1 MIDSEAALRRFAEMA
16 ETLRPE
22 LTALDQISGDGDF
35 GDNLCDALAR
45 VVAELHDQPTPDD
58 GQRDS
63 FLMAGTLFLDNV
75 GGTSGP
81 LLGLLLHAIG
91 RALEQTRPPADRA
104 LASGVAEGLAA
115 VQRVGEAAP
124 GDRTMVDALAPAA
137 KILSQGGDLAAAA
150 DAAYDGARNTADM
163 RARLGRASYVGDR
176 AVGSPDPG
184 AVGIALLF
192 RALAEVEA
200 DGRGCEWTLPAL
212 VATHER

>member
-16 ETLRPE
+16 DTLHGE
-22 LTALDQISGDGDF
+22 LTALDQVSGDGDF

-45 VVAELHDQPTPDD
+45 AVAKLHDHATLDV
-58 GQRDS
+58 GQRGP
-63 FLMAGTLFLDNV
+63 FLMAGTLFLDTV

-81 LLGLLLHAIG
+81 LLGLLFQAMG
-91 RALEQTRPPADRA
+91 RALELTTQPAARR
-104 LASGVAEGLAA
+104 LASGVTEGLAA

-137 KILSQGGDLAAAA
+137 QVLSQGGDLAAAA
-150 DAAYDGARNTADM
+150 DAAYEGARSTADM

-192 RALAEVEA
+192 RAFADVEA
-200 DGRGCEWTLPAL
+200 DGRGCEWTLSAL
-212 VATHER
+212 VATAKI

>member
-22 LTALDQISGDGDF
+22 LTALDQVSGDGDF

-45 VVAELHDQPTPDD
+45 VVAGLHDQSTPG

-63 FLMAGTLFLDNV
+63 FLMAGTLFLDTV

-91 RALEQTRPPADRA
+91 RALEQTTPPADRA

-137 KILSQGGDLAAAA
+137 EILSQGGDLAAAA
-150 DAAYDGARNTADM
+150 DAAFAGARNTADM

-192 RALAEVEA
+192 RALAEVGA
-200 DGRGCEWTLPAL
+200 DGRGCEWTLPEL

>member
-1 MIDSEAALRRFAEMA
+1 MIDSEAALQLFAEMA
-16 ETLRPE
+16 DTLHGE
-22 LTALDQISGDGDF
+22 LTALDQVSGDGDF

-45 VVAELHDQPTPDD
+45 VVAELHGQSTQDGDQR
-58 GQRDS
+58 GA
-63 FLMAGTLFLDNV
+63 FLVAGSLFLDTV

-81 LLGLLLHAIG
+81 LFGLLFHAIG
-91 RALEQTRPPADRA
+91 RALEQTTQSADRR

-137 KILSQGGDLAAAA
+137 EALSQGGDLVAAAE
-150 DAAYDGARNTADM
+150 AAYDGARRTADM

-200 DGRGCEWTLPAL
+200 DGRGCVWTLPAL
-212 VATHER
+212 VATHEI